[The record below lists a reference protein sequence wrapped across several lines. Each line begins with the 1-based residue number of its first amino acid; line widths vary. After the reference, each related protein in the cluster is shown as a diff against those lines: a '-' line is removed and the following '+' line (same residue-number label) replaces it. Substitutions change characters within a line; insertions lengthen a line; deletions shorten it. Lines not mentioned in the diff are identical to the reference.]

1 MKKFIIAAVALVFTT
16 GILASQTKV
25 NNTKTVTTITVPNN
39 ISIDRKDL
47 ASAD

>member
-1 MKKFIIAAVALVFTT
+1 MKKIIIIAGALVFTT

-25 NNTKTVTTITVPNN
+25 NNSSQTPVSLQKFTISTEK
-39 ISIDRKDL
+39 KDL